1 MCNTVMHFVV
11 FFSVAHIDGG
21 MAIEQDWWKNKL
33 AEDIYATLRFKEQT
47 LPAFKVQAEFA
58 SSHVCNHCQLSSFLA
73 CEL

>member
-21 MAIEQDWWKNKL
+21 MAIEQDWWKIKL

-47 LPAFKVQAEFA
+47 LPAFKVQSLHQAMFVVIA
-58 SSHVCNHCQLSSFLA
+58 NFQVF
-73 CEL
+73 